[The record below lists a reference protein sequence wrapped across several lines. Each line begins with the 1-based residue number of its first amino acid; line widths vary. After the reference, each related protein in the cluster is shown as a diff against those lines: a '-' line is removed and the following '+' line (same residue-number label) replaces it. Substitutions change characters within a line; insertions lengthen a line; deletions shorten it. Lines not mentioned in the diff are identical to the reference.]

1 MRFETYLRKVGQ
13 VYFEA
18 AKSDFHADL
27 LRRMGG
33 VFKLAG
39 DDAERVRVDHNSVL
53 GLQRR
58 MQDRWT
64 AARMGWNRH
73 AQAMRNDLSRGQTP
87 TQSVWSHFQRS
98 NTSPPTPAQVEEML
112 RPDMISGGRQVS
124 RWMVP
129 TIQFR
134 DRFNRGSGVMRDT
147 FGALTTMGVLIATAS
162 DWQNAT
168 PAEWDRALNAGE
180 VGVAIGQMA
189 GAHADARQV
198 RADTR
203 HTTSMPTH

>member
-1 MRFETYLRKVGQ
+1 
-13 VYFEA
+13 
-18 AKSDFHADL
+18 
-27 LRRMGG
+27 
-33 VFKLAG
+33 
-39 DDAERVRVDHNSVL
+39 
-53 GLQRR
+53 
-58 MQDRWT
+58 
-64 AARMGWNRH
+64 
-73 AQAMRNDLSRGQTP
+73 
-87 TQSVWSHFQRS
+87 
-98 NTSPPTPAQVEEML
+98 
-112 RPDMISGGRQVS
+112 
-124 RWMVP
+124 
-129 TIQFR
+129 
-134 DRFNRGSGVMRDT
+134 MRDT